1 MSISADR
8 TGQVALQALLGV
20 GRALRAGDLQLV
32 LAAVASAVRRTS
44 GFETVVINLHRPAWD
59 DFEVAVVEGSAEARA
74 ALSGTTSGWREW
86 GPLLHERFEHGGAYF
101 IPAGSIDW
109 EVDGLISFVPDIA
122 PSQDPD
128 AWDAED
134 ALMVPLRTSG
144 GDLLGIVSIDEP
156 VDGRRPDGPAV
167 ELIAMICDHAAAAI
181 EHAQTTAAARRDTT
195 AVGHLLRVSA
205 QVGAGQSAREVL
217 TAVCGGISEAL
228 GFGKV
233 VVLQPEGEDGVV
245 TPQASVGWDAAA
257 LAALPPSRLD
267 TVAGLFEPELMQEGC
282 ALLEL
287 NEALARLPEFLHEI
301 YPSTNNGRGPLA
313 WERHWLLVPLHD
325 RAGLLQGFIWADEP
339 ADLLI
344 PTAARLQALRAFAN
358 QAATAIESAQQL
370 VEMRHL
376 AEHDPLTGLRNR
388 RGFRAGVDAGV
399 AASATLSLLVC
410 DLDKFKRVNDSLG
423 HDAGDRVLERFAALL
438 RECTRNSDVPTRLGG
453 EEFAVVLPD
462 AGGDEAMV
470 VAERLRRSVQDCF
483 AGHPVPV
490 SVSVGIAT
498 TGVAPR
504 SSTGLIR
511 AANRALN
518 AAKYL
523 GRDRCIA
530 YDSQALELLDAV
542 RYNDDERD
550 QSGGQVQAETQ
561 ILAGP
566 LSARDL

>member
-1 MSISADR
+1 MVSNSADR

-20 GRALRAGDLQLV
+20 GRALRAGDLPPL
-32 LAAVASAVRRTS
+32 LAAVASALRRTS

-59 DFEVAVVEGSAEARA
+59 DFEVVVVEGSAEARA
-74 ALSGTTSGWREW
+74 ALLGTTSGWREW
-86 GPLLHERFEHGGAYF
+86 GPLLHERFNQGGAYL

-109 EVDGLISFVPDIA
+109 ERDGVISFVPDIA

-156 VDGRRPDGPAV
+156 VDGSRPDGPAL
-167 ELIAMICDHAAAAI
+167 ELIAMVCDHAAAAI
-181 EHAQTTAAARRDTT
+181 EHAQATAAARRHTA

-205 QVGAGQSAREVL
+205 QVSAGQSAREVL

-233 VVLQPEGEDGVV
+233 MVLQPEGEEGIV
-245 TPQASVGWDAAA
+245 TPQASVGWDVPA
-257 LAALPPSRLD
+257 LAALPRSRLD
-267 TVAGLFEPELMQEGC
+267 AIARLFEPELMQEGC

-313 WERHWLLVPLHD
+313 WERHWLLVPLQD

-344 PTAARLQALRAFAN
+344 PTAERLQALRAFAN

-370 VEMRHL
+370 AEMRHL

-388 RGFRAGVDAGV
+388 RGFWAGLDTGI

-423 HDAGDRVLERFAALL
+423 HDAGDRVLQRFSALL
-438 RECTRNSDVPTRLGG
+438 RECTRSSDVPTRLGG

-462 AGGDEAMV
+462 TGGEEAMA

-504 SSTGLIR
+504 SSTGLMR
-511 AANRALN
+511 AANRALY
-518 AAKYL
+518 AAKHL

-530 YDSQALELLDAV
+530 YDSQTLELLDAV
-542 RYNDDERD
+542 RDNDDERD
-550 QSGGQVQAETQ
+550 QLSVAVQPRRTS
-561 ILAGP
+561 LP
-566 LSARDL
+566 VP